1 MYEFINLLDCD
12 NQSQKLTKFKRNKKI
27 EIKSEYKEQSLI
39 RELNANKMVCVT
51 MCQLECSCTIVES
64 KKDETCQLFNDTALV
79 NLIEKTEKE
88 NEFIYFGEM

>member
-1 MYEFINLLDCD
+1 
-12 NQSQKLTKFKRNKKI
+12 
-27 EIKSEYKEQSLI
+27 
-39 RELNANKMVCVT
+39 MVCVT